1 MQLYAIIDV
10 EKNQIAVRTVRGK
23 GVGSLRVYSDPNTA
37 KLAVEQ
43 MIKTD
48 VKARK
53 YRIAKYIEIGDE
65 KCTH

>member
-10 EKNQIAVRTVRGK
+10 EKNQIAVRTVKGK
-23 GVGSLRVYSDPNTA
+23 GVGGLRVYSDLNAA
-37 KLAVEQ
+37 KLAIQQ

-48 VKARK
+48 VKVRN

-65 KCTH
+65 KWTY